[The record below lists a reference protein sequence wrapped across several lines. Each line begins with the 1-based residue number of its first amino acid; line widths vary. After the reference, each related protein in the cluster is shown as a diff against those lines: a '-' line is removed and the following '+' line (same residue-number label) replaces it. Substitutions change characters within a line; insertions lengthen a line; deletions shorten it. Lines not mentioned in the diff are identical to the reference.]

1 MGKKK
6 NKNFEGEHSL
16 IDTFLSKI
24 KIAIGFYQ
32 VTHGLLE
39 AFSYIK
45 WPDSLQVISKY
56 SGMLQ
61 LNILQMAPV
70 HCLLPSLHIDA
81 FGNLFTIMAINAG
94 VIGFAAIAYKMRTH
108 IISRNQHLEDEQKL
122 RKVSQAKELVYRN
135 VFFFLY
141 VTYLSTCAKTASV
154 LPIACRRLC
163 LDETEKSCFKY
174 LRADYSIQCHDS
186 DYSISIIVAY
196 ISLAYIVALP
206 FATFITIWRQRR
218 VTLATADEGTSGDT
232 SATEL
237 IIGLR
242 FLFENYK
249 AHSWYWELVE
259 MTRKVIVTSGLAL
272 VGKETRSYIGLGW
285 VVAGMY
291 GVLFAWFR
299 PIQDVFENKLMTTS
313 LAVTVVNV
321 GIGAVSKIPAE
332 NLPSSTDS
340 YMDTVTFDLLIL
352 GTNSVVIVLLI
363 CKIIFW
369 CIVIGIYRFKLVS

>member
-1 MGKKK
+1 
-6 NKNFEGEHSL
+6 
-16 IDTFLSKI
+16 
-24 KIAIGFYQ
+24 
-32 VTHGLLE
+32 
-39 AFSYIK
+39 
-45 WPDSLQVISKY
+45 
-56 SGMLQ
+56 MLQ

-94 VIGFAAIAYKMRTH
+94 VIGFAAIAYKMRTL

-122 RKVSQAKELVYRN
+122 RKVSQLKELVYRN

-232 SATEL
+232 SATTEL

-259 MTRKVIVTSGLAL
+259 MTRKVIVTSGLTL